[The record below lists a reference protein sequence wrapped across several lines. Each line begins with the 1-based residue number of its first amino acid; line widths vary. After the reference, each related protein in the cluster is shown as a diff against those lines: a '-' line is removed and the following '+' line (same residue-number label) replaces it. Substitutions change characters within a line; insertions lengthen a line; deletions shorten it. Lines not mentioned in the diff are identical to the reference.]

1 MSACLTEEGENPI
14 SNSFCELLESSS
26 EYEGGVLVG
35 VTAEALLMGM
45 TLSSNNERI
54 LIGMVM
60 VGGKGE
66 REKRDRKERKGE
78 RKERKREETRL
89 TFLLQ
94 VIICSTPP
102 IGTNECLN
110 NPKQYQ

>member
-54 LIGMVM
+54 FIGMVM
-60 VGGKGE
+60 VGRKG
-66 REKRDRKERKGE
+66 RDRKERKGE
-78 RKERKREETRL
+78 REEREREEVRL

-102 IGTNECLN
+102 IGTNERLN

>member
-1 MSACLTEEGENPI
+1 MMSACLTEEGENPI

-35 VTAEALLMGM
+35 VTADALLMGM

-54 LIGMVM
+54 FIGMVM
-60 VGGKGE
+60 VGGKGGG
-66 REKRDRKERKGE
+66 RKERKGE
-78 RKERKREETRL
+78 RKEREREREKVRL

>member
-1 MSACLTEEGENPI
+1 MMSACLTEEGENPI

-60 VGGKGE
+60 GEGE
-66 REKRDRKERKGE
+66 RGGEERKGE
-78 RKERKREETRL
+78 REERKREEVRL

-94 VIICSTPP
+94 VIICSAPP
-102 IGTNECLN
+102 IGTNERLN